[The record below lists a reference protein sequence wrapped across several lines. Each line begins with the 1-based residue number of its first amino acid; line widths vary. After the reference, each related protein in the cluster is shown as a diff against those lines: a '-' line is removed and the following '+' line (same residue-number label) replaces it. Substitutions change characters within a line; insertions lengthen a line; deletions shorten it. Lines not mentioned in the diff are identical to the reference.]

1 MGVKINQ
8 LIIDERGCCI
18 KVILFL
24 LLMFLLS
31 ASINGFSQN
40 WKNGAWNADNGDG
53 TFTNP
58 ILHSDYSDPDICKVD
73 DDFYMTASSFNCIPG
88 LPILHSTDLVNW
100 KLIAYAL
107 KKQPPFDVFDM
118 PQHGN
123 GVWAPS
129 IRYHNNEFYIY
140 WGDPDY
146 GIYVIKAKNAD
157 GPWSEPYLVHA
168 AKGWIDPCP
177 LWDDDGK
184 AYLVHAFAG
193 SRAGI
198 KSILVVNEMS
208 NDGMSL
214 NETCTLVFDGHE
226 NHNTVE
232 GPKFY
237 KRNGYYYIMAP
248 AGGVK
253 PGWQLVLRSKNVY
266 GPYEEKIVLH
276 QGNTHINGP
285 HQGGYVELESGESW
299 FIHFQDKDAYGRI
312 EHLQPVFWKNDWP
325 EMGIDSNND
334 GIGEPVET
342 YKKPKV
348 KKESAPQF
356 IPTTDEFNG
365 AGLGLQWQWH
375 ANSKPEWAF
384 NSTYGYLRM
393 NCELVPENYKSLW
406 EVPNLLLQ
414 KFPAEEFST
423 VAKLKFN
430 PKQEGDKVGLI
441 MMGEDYANIACN
453 FSEGKNWITYATCTD
468 ARTVGKEVEQM
479 KVEVHSTEMYL
490 KVEVKSGAVCQFFY
504 SEDGETFHPIGLP
517 FTARAGRWI
526 GAKVGL
532 FALKTT
538 QTNDSGYAD
547 FDWFRF
553 E

>member
-1 MGVKINQ
+1 MRRSADFLKIATS
-8 LIIDERGCCI
+8 LFILLFVIISTQ
-18 KVILFL
+18 V
-24 LLMFLLS
+24 
-31 ASINGFSQN
+31 FSQN
-40 WKNGAWNADNGDG
+40 WKNGFWNADNGDE
-53 TFTNP
+53 TYTNP
-58 ILHSDYSDPDICKVD
+58 ILHSDFSDPDICKVG

-100 KLIAYAL
+100 EILTYAL
-107 KKQPPFDVFDM
+107 KKQPPFDVFDK

-146 GIYVIKAKNAD
+146 GIYVIKAKNAA

-208 NDGMSL
+208 SDGMSL

-253 PGWQLVLRSKNVY
+253 PGWQFVLRSKNVY

-276 QGNTHINGP
+276 QGNTNINGP
-285 HQGGYVELESGESW
+285 HQGGFVELESGESW

-334 GIGEPVET
+334 GIGEPVLT
-342 YKKPKV
+342 YKKPAV
-348 KKESAPQF
+348 KTPSAPKV
-356 IPTTDEFNG
+356 IPTSDEFNG
-365 AGLGLQWQWH
+365 EGLGLQWQWH
-375 ANSKPEWAF
+375 ANPEPEWAF
-384 NSTYGYLRM
+384 CSTYGYLRL
-393 NCELVPENYKSLW
+393 NCEAVPEKTNSMW

-414 KFPAEEFST
+414 KLPAEKFT
-423 VAKLKFN
+423 TIAKVKFY
-430 PKQEGDKVGLI
+430 PKQEGDKTGLMI
-441 MMGEDYANIACN
+441 MGEDYAFIACHY
-453 FSEGKNWITYATCTD
+453 SEDKNWITYTTCAD
-468 ARTVGKEVEQM
+468 ARTVGKEVEQA
-479 KVEVHSTEMYL
+479 KVEIHSTELYF
-490 KVEVKSGAVCQFFY
+490 KVAVMSGAVCQFSY
-504 SEDGETFHPIGLP
+504 SEDGVKFNPIGKP

-532 FALKTT
+532 FALKTQ
-538 QTNDSGYAD
+538 QTNDSGYANY
-547 FDWFRF
+547 DWFRF